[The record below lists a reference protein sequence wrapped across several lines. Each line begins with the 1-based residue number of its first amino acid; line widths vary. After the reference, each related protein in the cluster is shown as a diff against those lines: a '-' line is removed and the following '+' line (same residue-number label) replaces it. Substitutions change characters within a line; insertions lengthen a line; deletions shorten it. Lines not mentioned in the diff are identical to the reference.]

1 MNENAVSPE
10 ITLDDQADATEAPY
24 EKPADAKVLGRE
36 AEFDPDGAERVGA
49 FVEDA
54 LDEQVAAE
62 SSADLVEES
71 EPVFLE
77 NVDPNLVEIPLFIT
91 KTHAR
96 EAFGVRP
103 GESLD
108 DALDRLAR
116 ERQGE

>member
-1 MNENAVSPE
+1 MNRNAVSPK
-10 ITLDDQADATEAPY
+10 ITSDEQTEATEALH
-24 EKPADAKVLGRE
+24 EKLADAMGPGYG
-36 AEFDPDGAERVGA
+36 AEFDSDGAERVGA

-54 LDEQVAAE
+54 LDEQAAAE
-62 SSADLVEES
+62 SGVDLDEDPK
-71 EPVFLE
+71 PVFLE
-77 NVDPNLVEIPLFIT
+77 DVDPNLVEIPRFIT
-91 KTHAR
+91 KIHAR